1 MSISNRTM
9 HHLSALLAYGPRP
22 LADLFAYK
30 KFRWINTPEDVAFIR
45 SLFERENVRGLLY
58 RRMYKAF
65 LIAAKERGLRI
76 DAAKRRMTRR
86 M

>member
-9 HHLSALLAYGPRP
+9 HHLSALLAYGPKP

-30 KFRWINTPEDVAFIR
+30 EFKWINTPEDVACIR
-45 SLFERENVRGLLY
+45 SLFERETVRGVRY

-65 LIAAKERGLRI
+65 LIATRERGLR
-76 DAAKRRMTRR
+76 AGVAKRHVARR